1 MTMPIAVTGGSGMLR
16 LFARVRADAVGY
28 LANFLRTPLA
38 WVVLVGIGVVTYLH
52 ADVRERNRIACAA
65 TSVTI
70 DQQEFLGV
78 AMDGGVL
85 GGMAFQRA
93 CEGLAL
99 PGPIW
104 ARMRN
109 TRNWA
114 TLPAGR

>member
-1 MTMPIAVTGGSGMLR
+1 MTMPVAVTGGSGMLR
-16 LFARVRADAVGY
+16 LFARVRAEAAGY

-38 WVVLVGIGVVTYLH
+38 WVILLAIGVVTYLH
-52 ADVRERNRIACAA
+52 ADLREQNRIACAA

-70 DQQEFLGV
+70 DQQEFRGV
-78 AMDGGVL
+78 ALDGGAL
-85 GGMAFQRA
+85 GGAAFQRV

-104 ARMRN
+104 ARMRT